1 MIPESNKQN
10 LMLKEE
16 IVDAVKSGK
25 FHIYTVNS
33 IDEGVEILTGIKAG
47 MKLPDGSYEDDSVYS
62 RVDKRLQEMAE
73 ILKQYPGYI

>member
-1 MIPESNKQN
+1 MRSCLLNTGNFFVAFFSNS
-10 LMLKEE
+10 LLF
-16 IVDAVKSGK
+16 SSPPS
-25 FHIYTVNS
+25 NS
-33 IDEGVEILTGIKAG
+33 IEEGVEILTGIKAG